1 VGASVKSFN
10 WIDELESGLRAE
22 LLACA
27 TEKSLPKDTMI
38 QHGGEVATHVHQ
50 VVSGR
55 VRQFILDENGNEIL
69 LHIHG
74 EGDVLGD
81 SLGLGELTYPL
92 WLSSQGPV
100 VLRSWSAECIARLRA
115 RHDAIDAAVDARTA
129 QRFRVAITLLT
140 DLATLDAFGRVA
152 GRLCHVAQ
160 FAQIRGEP
168 TLDNCQEDLA
178 MMANVSR
185 QTVNKVIAEL
195 TAKNIVRGGYGSI
208 RIDDFDALKRYRDSH
223 RRRP

>member
-1 VGASVKSFN
+1 MKSFN
-10 WIDELESGLRAE
+10 WIDELDGGLRAE
-22 LLACA
+22 LLAAA
-27 TEKSLPKDTMI
+27 TERSLPKATMI
-38 QHGGEVATHVHQ
+38 QHGGEIATHVHQ
-50 VVSGR
+50 VVAGR

-74 EGDVLGD
+74 DGDVLGD

-92 WLSSQGPV
+92 WLSTQGAV
-100 VLRSWSAECIARLRA
+100 VLRSWSADCIAGLRA
-115 RHDAIDAAVDARTA
+115 RHRAIDAAVNARTA

-152 GRLCHVAQ
+152 GRLCHLIQ
-160 FAQIRGEP
+160 FAQLRGEP
-168 TLDNCQEDLA
+168 GLDPCLDNCQEDLA

-195 TAKNIVRGGYGSI
+195 TEANIVRGGYGSI
-208 RIDDFDALKRYRDSH
+208 RIRDFDALKRYRDAH